1 MRLANFTYIK
11 SNGSKSDRIVAVVTE
26 PSKFVEGI
34 DLGELSQDEF
44 ADFVN
49 EYSQVIDEFK
59 ATQQT
64 LIKKFDLQHRYRR
77 FIPEQM
83 LDAEIENV

>member
-1 MRLANFTYIK
+1 LRLANFTYIK
-11 SNGSKSDRIVAVVTE
+11 SNGSKSDRTLAVTME

-34 DLGELSQDEF
+34 DISELSQDEF

-49 EYSQVIDEFK
+49 EYSHIIDVFK
-59 ATQQT
+59 THQQEV
-64 LIKKFDLQHRYRR
+64 LNKFDLKHNYRR

-83 LDAEIENV
+83 LNAEIENV

>member
-1 MRLANFTYIK
+1 VRLANFTYVK
-11 SNGSKSDRIVAVVTE
+11 SNGSKSDRTLAVTME

-34 DLGELSQDEF
+34 DISELSQDEF

-49 EYSQVIDEFK
+49 EYSKVLDEFK
-59 ATQQT
+59 ATQQI
-64 LIKKFDLQHRYRR
+64 LIDKFDLKHRYRR

-83 LDAEIENV
+83 LNAEIENV